1 LVPGY
6 WPKICPISCPACC
19 AGWNT
24 SEHRPVNAWFPRVTL
39 HSLVVAISVLVYVLT
54 TRVERERRPPSIA
67 IAWVLGMIAV
77 PYFALPTY
85 LLFGRRKLPRKVLR
99 WSGIGSHCTHWAEDL
114 IESFGLAPCA
124 PSSVRLHQD
133 GSESAAALF
142 ATMSS
147 AIDRLDI
154 CTYILGNDAFGREA
168 MQRMIERAR
177 SGVQVRLLIDGVG
190 ALQLPHSSLRHLK
203 GAGIQTAI
211 FSPLFARKTQ
221 GPRNLR
227 NHRKMAIADGARLWA
242 GGRNLAAEYFT
253 GLKGAPP
260 WRDLS
265 FDLQGPVAAAA
276 AYQFEAD
283 WVAAGG
289 RPAAHAA
296 EAGLAA
302 PGLVAPD
309 VVAPGVTA
317 PGVVT
322 SVSQPAGGRAQ
333 FLPSG
338 PDQAED
344 TVHALLIDACFHARE
359 RMLAV
364 TPYFVPDVS
373 LETAMRLAAHRGV
386 EIDLCIPV
394 VSNHRLADFARNR
407 ALRSLSAAGVRIHLL
422 PYMNHAKAVVFD
434 ESLAISGSVNLDS
447 RSLLLNYECA
457 VVFYGEREIDWLAN
471 WIQALIPEAQ
481 PFDAQ
486 APGLWRDIG
495 EGLLL
500 TVAYQL

>member
-1 LVPGY
+1 M
-6 WPKICPISCPACC
+6 
-19 AGWNT
+19 
-24 SEHRPVNAWFPRVTL
+24 NAWFPRVTV

-54 TRVERERRPPSIA
+54 TRVEHERRPPSIA

-77 PYFALPTY
+77 PYLALPMY
-85 LLFGRRKLPRKVLR
+85 LMFGRRKLPRKVLPS
-99 WSGIGSHCTHWAEDL
+99 SGIRAHCAHWAEDL
-114 IESFGLAPCA
+114 IESFGLAPSA
-124 PSSVRLHQD
+124 PSSVSLHRD
-133 GSESAAALF
+133 GDQSASALF
-142 ATMSS
+142 TTMSS
-147 AIDRLDI
+147 AVGRLDI
-154 CTYILGNDAFGREA
+154 CTYILGNDSFGREA
-168 MQRMIERAR
+168 VQRMIERAR

-190 ALQLPHSSLRHLK
+190 AMQLPHSCFKHLK
-203 GAGIQTAI
+203 AAGIQTAI

-227 NHRKMAIADGARLWA
+227 NHRKMVIADGALLWA
-242 GGRNLAAEYFT
+242 GGRNLAAEYFI
-253 GLKGAPP
+253 GLKGAKP

-276 AYQFEAD
+276 AAQFEAD

-289 RPAAHAA
+289 KPAAAGAA
-296 EAGLAA
+296 ASSTAA
-302 PGLVAPD
+302 PGAAESSAAVPSA
-309 VVAPGVTA
+309 AGPGTGATA
-317 PGVVT
+317 PQV
-322 SVSQPAGGRAQ
+322 AGGRAQ
-333 FLPSG
+333 YLPSG

-359 RMLAV
+359 RLLVV
-364 TPYFVPDVS
+364 TPYFVPDTA

-386 EIDLCIPV
+386 RIDLVVPA

-407 ALRSLSAAGVRIHLL
+407 ALRALGTAGVNIHLL

-457 VVFYGEREIDWLAN
+457 VVFYGAREIEWLAD
-471 WIQALIPEAQ
+471 WIRGLIPESR
-481 PFDAQ
+481 PFDCR

>member
-1 LVPGY
+1 
-6 WPKICPISCPACC
+6 
-19 AGWNT
+19 
-24 SEHRPVNAWFPRVTL
+24 VNAWFPPITL

-54 TRVERERRPPSIA
+54 TRVEHERRPPSIA
-67 IAWVLGMIAV
+67 IAWVLGMIAL
-77 PYFALPTY
+77 PYLALPTY

-99 WSGIGSHCTHWAEDL
+99 WSGIGSHCAHWAEDL

-124 PSSVRLHQD
+124 PSSIRLHQD

-147 AIDRLDI
+147 ATDRLDI

-168 MQRMIERAR
+168 MQRMIDRAR

-190 ALQLPHSSLRHLK
+190 AIQLPRACFARLNL
-203 GAGIQTAI
+203 AGVQTAI

-227 NHRKMAIADGARLWA
+227 NHRKLAIADGAHLWA

-265 FDLQGPVAAAA
+265 FDLQGPVASAA

-296 EAGLAA
+296 VPAA
-302 PGLVAPD
+302 VT
-309 VVAPGVTA
+309 PGVTPDVA
-317 PGVVT
+317 TPRVAA
-322 SVSQPAGGRAQ
+322 SVPQPAGGRAQ

-344 TVHALLIDACFHARE
+344 TVHALLIDACFHVRE
-359 RMLAV
+359 RLLAV

-373 LETAMRLAAHRGV
+373 LETAMRLAARRGV
-386 EIDLCIPV
+386 KIDLCIPV

-407 ALRSLSAAGVRIHLL
+407 ALRTLSAAGVRIHLL
-422 PYMNHAKAVVFD
+422 PHMNHAKAVVFD
-434 ESLAISGSVNLDS
+434 DSLAISGSVNLDS

-457 VVFYGEREIDWLAN
+457 VVFYGAREIDWLAD
-471 WIQALIPEAQ
+471 WIEALIPEAQ
-481 PFDAQ
+481 PFDPR
-486 APGLWRDIG
+486 APSLLRDIG

>member
-1 LVPGY
+1 M
-6 WPKICPISCPACC
+6 
-19 AGWNT
+19 NT
-24 SEHRPVNAWFPRVTL
+24 WFPPVTL

-54 TRVERERRPPSIA
+54 TRAEHERRPPSIA
-67 IAWVLGMIAV
+67 IAWVLGMIAL
-77 PYFALPTY
+77 PYLALPTY

-99 WSGIGSHCTHWAEDL
+99 WSGIGSHCAHWAEDL

-124 PSSVRLHQD
+124 PSSIRLHQD

-168 MQRMIERAR
+168 MQRMIDRAR

-190 ALQLPHSSLRHLK
+190 AIQLPRACFAQLNL
-203 GAGIQTAI
+203 AGVQTAI

-227 NHRKMAIADGARLWA
+227 NHRKLAIADGAHLWA

-289 RPAAHAA
+289 RPAARAA
-296 EAGLAA
+296 ATA
-302 PGLVAPD
+302 
-309 VVAPGVTA
+309 VVTSAVVTSA
-317 PGVVT
+317 VVTPGVVT
-322 SVSQPAGGRAQ
+322 
-333 FLPSG
+333 
-338 PDQAED
+338 
-344 TVHALLIDACFHARE
+344 
-359 RMLAV
+359 
-364 TPYFVPDVS
+364 PDV
-373 LETAMRLAAHRGV
+373 MRCSSTR
-386 EIDLCIPV
+386 
-394 VSNHRLADFARNR
+394 VSM
-407 ALRSLSAAGVRIHLL
+407 SANACW
-422 PYMNHAKAVVFD
+422 P
-434 ESLAISGSVNLDS
+434 
-447 RSLLLNYECA
+447 
-457 VVFYGEREIDWLAN
+457 
-471 WIQALIPEAQ
+471 
-481 PFDAQ
+481 
-486 APGLWRDIG
+486 
-495 EGLLL
+495 
-500 TVAYQL
+500 

>member
-1 LVPGY
+1 
-6 WPKICPISCPACC
+6 
-19 AGWNT
+19 
-24 SEHRPVNAWFPRVTL
+24 
-39 HSLVVAISVLVYVLT
+39 
-54 TRVERERRPPSIA
+54 
-67 IAWVLGMIAV
+67 
-77 PYFALPTY
+77 
-85 LLFGRRKLPRKVLR
+85 
-99 WSGIGSHCTHWAEDL
+99 
-114 IESFGLAPCA
+114 
-124 PSSVRLHQD
+124 
-133 GSESAAALF
+133 
-142 ATMSS
+142 
-147 AIDRLDI
+147 
-154 CTYILGNDAFGREA
+154 

-190 ALQLPHSSLRHLK
+190 AAQLPHSCFSHLNL
-203 GAGIQTAI
+203 AGVQTAI

-227 NHRKMAIADGARLWA
+227 NHRKMVIADGAQLWA
-242 GGRNLAAEYFT
+242 GGRNIAAEYFT

-289 RPAAHAA
+289 RPAARAA
-296 EAGLAA
+296 ATAVITPDVAA
-302 PGLVAPD
+302 TPGFVTPGLVPPD
-309 VVAPGVTA
+309 VALPSVVASA
-317 PGVVT
+317 P
-322 SVSQPAGGRAQ
+322 QPAGGRAQ

-359 RMLAV
+359 RLLAV

-373 LETAMRLAAHRGV
+373 LETAMRLAARRGV
-386 EIDLCIPV
+386 QIDLVLPV
-394 VSNHRLADFARNR
+394 VSNHRLADFVRNR
-407 ALRSLSAAGVRIHLL
+407 ALRALSTAGVRIHLL

-434 ESLAISGSVNLDS
+434 DALAISGSVNLDS

-457 VVFYGEREIDWLAN
+457 VVFYGAREIDWLAN

-481 PFDAQ
+481 PFDCR
-486 APGLWRDIG
+486 APGLLRDIG